1 MIMWKTPLEA
11 GRSRK
16 GEIEESVSSCFG
28 GERSHVKK
36 DMNIQIW
43 SCDKFLDKFD
53 VAGIA

>member
-1 MIMWKTPLEA
+1 VENTFGSGKN
-11 GRSRK
+11 
-16 GEIEESVSSCFG
+16 EESVSSYFG
-28 GERSHVKK
+28 GEKSHVKK